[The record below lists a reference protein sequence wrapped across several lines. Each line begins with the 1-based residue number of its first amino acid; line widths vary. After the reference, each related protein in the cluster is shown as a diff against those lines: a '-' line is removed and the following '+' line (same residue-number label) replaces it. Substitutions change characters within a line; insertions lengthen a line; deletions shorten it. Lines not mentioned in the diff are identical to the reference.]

1 MNEFNKSLFSCSV
14 VQYTYVL
21 LYQVMQ
27 NCFLRWLYHF
37 CSVAS
42 NNRTFLDKS
51 SNFLFTHFFHLCM
64 LSFLGDFLT
73 LYSVFCFYNCVFNL
87 QGLSLKKFCECS
99 FAVSC
104 SCFIIV
110 IYSFNPL
117 MILMVFLS
125 VLLSAQSQF
134 SSSSFLNVCLF
145 WSLSFM
151 LGSFLKCLVN
161 FAYLLKLQS
170 GDFKA
175 DLKLH
180 VHEYIVLL
188 TMSFTVGWSTG
199 KFSSGTPK
207 VKIVRYFPLSRSCF
221 PRKFLLL
228 SCLEGKG
235 LDTSAPGAKWK
246 KQDGTQHSEGT
257 LWFNPSVSGAQ
268 NSARHSLSIDIRSSP
283 FQRINLQSSAKVRE
297 IKLKL
302 FQLFK

>member
-1 MNEFNKSLFSCSV
+1 
-14 VQYTYVL
+14 
-21 LYQVMQ
+21 
-27 NCFLRWLYHF
+27 
-37 CSVAS
+37 
-42 NNRTFLDKS
+42 
-51 SNFLFTHFFHLCM
+51 
-64 LSFLGDFLT
+64 
-73 LYSVFCFYNCVFNL
+73 
-87 QGLSLKKFCECS
+87 
-99 FAVSC
+99 
-104 SCFIIV
+104 
-110 IYSFNPL
+110 
-117 MILMVFLS
+117 
-125 VLLSAQSQF
+125 
-134 SSSSFLNVCLF
+134 
-145 WSLSFM
+145 M

-235 LDTSAPGAKWK
+235 LDTSASGAKWK

-257 LWFNPSVSGAQ
+257 LWFNPSISGTQNSARHSLPVL